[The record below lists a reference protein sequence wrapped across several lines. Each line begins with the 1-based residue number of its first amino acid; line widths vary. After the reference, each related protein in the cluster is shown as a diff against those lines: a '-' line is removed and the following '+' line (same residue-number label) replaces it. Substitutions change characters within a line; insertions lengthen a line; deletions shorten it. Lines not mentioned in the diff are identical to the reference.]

1 MHVHTKAQNKIQS
14 KKAPSKN
21 KRQISKIKIQQ
32 NQKFQ
37 QAKNTTSEKCN
48 KPPDPQL
55 SPATWPPATPQPP
68 SPQLKIQEAK
78 NT

>member
-1 MHVHTKAQNKIQS
+1 MHVHTKAQGKTKS
-14 KKAPSKN
+14 KKAQSKN
-21 KRQISKIKIQQ
+21 KRQIQKIKMQQ

-48 KPPDPQL
+48 KPPGPQL

>member
-48 KPPDPQL
+48 KPPGPQL
-55 SPATWPPATPQPP
+55 SPATSAPATPQPP

>member
-1 MHVHTKAQNKIQS
+1 MHVHTKAQGKTKS

-21 KRQISKIKIQQ
+21 NRQISKIKIQQ
-32 NQKFQ
+32 NQKSQ

-48 KPPDPQL
+48 KPPGPQL
-55 SPATWPPATPQPP
+55 SPATWPPATLQPP
-68 SPQLKIQEAK
+68 SPQPKIQEAK